1 MKRDSIFFTLGVT
14 FFISFVLVV
23 ISFLV
28 VIKSNYEQKIEHL
41 EHRYFPIVRMIH
53 GECNR
58 RGGVTPELLQNL
70 ESLNLEI
77 MTSEEDIQNLLKS
90 PKTEQIF
97 HKRHR
102 IFDFELLLNGDNYY
116 LHFNTLRQKLL
127 IKDNDS
133 QVYSNTVFIVAIFG
147 FIITALILSALA
159 TFRKLYPLKLLKNKV
174 QSLGEE
180 NFDFECCNSNSKDEV
195 TLLAKEFKK
204 SALKLK
210 NIKEARNVFIRNIM
224 HELKTPIAK
233 GKFLVELDEAK
244 KEDFAKIFYRLESL
258 INEFASIE
266 EVIATKHKIE
276 KKEYFMSDIV
286 DNSLDL
292 LYVNQDSV
300 KLDIKD
306 EKISVN
312 FKLFSIA
319 LKNLIENGIKYSNDG
334 MVHIYNDEGIIYVE
348 NQGEGLKK
356 PLEEYFEPFNGKD
369 EASNGSFGLG
379 LYITKNL
386 LDVNGYELSYQ
397 YIDGKNIFSIKVKK

>member
-133 QVYSNTVFIVAIFG
+133 QIYSNTIFIVAIFG
-147 FIITALILSALA
+147 LIITALILSALA

-334 MVHIYNDEGIIYVE
+334 KVDIYNEDGVMLIA
-348 NQGEGLKK
+348 NNGEGLKK
-356 PLEEYFEPFNGKD
+356 SLEEYFEPFNGK
-369 EASNGSFGLG
+369 EETSNGSFGLG

-397 YIDGKNIFSIKVKK
+397 YIDGKNIFSIKVKQ

>member
-276 KKEYFMSDIV
+276 KKEYFVSDII

-292 LYVNQDSV
+292 LYIEQDNV

-319 LKNLIENGIKYSNDG
+319 LKNLIENGIKYSSDG

-356 PLEEYFEPFNGKD
+356 PLEEYFEPFNGK
-369 EASNGSFGLG
+369 EEVSNGSFGLG

-386 LDVNGYELSYQ
+386 LDVNGYTIGYEYKDS
-397 YIDGKNIFSIKVKK
+397 KVIFSIKVKQ

>member
-14 FFISFVLVV
+14 FFISFALVV
-23 ISFLV
+23 VSFFV

-58 RGGVTPELLQNL
+58 KGGVSPELLQNL

-77 MTSEEDIQNLLKS
+77 LTSQQAIEQILNS
-90 PKTEQIF
+90 SKTEQVF

-133 QVYSNTVFIVAIFG
+133 QIYSNTIFIVAIFG
-147 FIITALILSALA
+147 LIITALILSALA
-159 TFRKLYPLKLLKNKV
+159 TFKKLYPLKLLKNKV

-180 NFDFECCNSNSKDEV
+180 NFDFECCNSKSNDEV
-195 TLLAKEFKK
+195 ALLAKEFKK
-204 SALKLK
+204 SAAKLK
-210 NIKEARNVFIRNIM
+210 NIKEERNVFIRNIM

-244 KEDFAKIFYRLESL
+244 KEDFAKVFYRLESL

-266 EVIATKHKIE
+266 EIIATKHKIE
-276 KKEYFMSDIV
+276 KKEYFILDVV

-292 LYVNQDSV
+292 LYINQDKV
-300 KLDIKD
+300 KLNLKD

-319 LKNLIENGIKYSNDG
+319 LKNLIENGIKYSSDG
-334 MVHIYNDEGIIYVE
+334 MVDIHNQNGIIYIS
-348 NQGEGLKK
+348 NNGEGLKK
-356 PLEEYFEPFNGKD
+356 PLEEYFEPFNGK
-369 EASNGSFGLG
+369 EETTNGSFGLG

-386 LDVNGYELSYQ
+386 LDVNGYELDYN
-397 YIDGKNIFSIKVKK
+397 YIDGKNIFSIKVKQ

>member
-1 MKRDSIFFTLGVT
+1 
-14 FFISFVLVV
+14 
-23 ISFLV
+23 
-28 VIKSNYEQKIEHL
+28 
-41 EHRYFPIVRMIH
+41 
-53 GECNR
+53 
-58 RGGVTPELLQNL
+58 PELLQNL

-77 MTSEEDIQNLLKS
+77 MTFEEDIQNLLKS

-276 KKEYFMSDIV
+276 KKEYFVSDII

-292 LYVNQDSV
+292 LYIEQDNV

-319 LKNLIENGIKYSNDG
+319 LKNLIENGIKYSSDG

-356 PLEEYFEPFNGKD
+356 PLEEYFEPFNGK
-369 EASNGSFGLG
+369 EEVSNGSFGLG

-386 LDVNGYELSYQ
+386 LDVNGYTIGYEYK
-397 YIDGKNIFSIKVKK
+397 DAKVIFSIKVKQ

>member
-116 LHFNTLRQKLL
+116 LHFNTLRQKLI

-276 KKEYFMSDIV
+276 KKEYFVSDII

-292 LYVNQDSV
+292 LYIEQDNV

-319 LKNLIENGIKYSNDG
+319 LKNLIENGIKYSSDG

-356 PLEEYFEPFNGKD
+356 PLEEYFEPFNGK
-369 EASNGSFGLG
+369 EEVSNGSFGLG

-386 LDVNGYELSYQ
+386 LDVNGYTIGYEYK
-397 YIDGKNIFSIKVKK
+397 DAKVIFSIKVKQ